1 MGVLEVD
8 RERDF
13 ERDREDFESDEDDDD
28 DDVDEEDDDEL
39 RESFLAFLF
48 STERDLDLKFN

>member
-1 MGVLEVD
+1 LGVLEFD

-13 ERDREDFESDEDDDD
+13 ERDLEDFESDEDDDD
-28 DDVDEEDDDEL
+28 EVDEEDDDEL